1 MRSTTALAML
11 LATTLAVPEAAHAD
25 VGPPAEPTMFLV
37 VQRDGLTKARL
48 RAIRLAL
55 AATLPKLD
63 KRFRAVLITEG
74 AGRTPHATAPM
85 AGRKSKQLLAA
96 LEPSLAPKP
105 RRLERL
111 LIQALSSWTGS
122 RAMPRHHMIVLP
134 AQLPRVLLNI
144 RRSLALAVPR
154 GFTVSFLLPSKPK
167 DPKVAKDLELGAGHA
182 VVTNARTLKRALQ
195 RELRWTKLSKADEA
209 RRTALLPRARPA
221 GVLGVLRGGGG
232 VGRIFG
238 RGGLGLKGRGRPYVP
253 KRFARGDVIVGK
265 LLAVGFRRLRCDQIC
280 DVASVRKQLLAKAK
294 TLLVCLERD
303 VKLNKPSE
311 VLRIPLDDK
320 LDTPAARC
328 VRSWQQK
335 LGRPKLKATVEIG
348 DARAVR

>member
-1 MRSTTALAML
+1 MRSIAALAML
-11 LATTLAVPEAAHAD
+11 FTTLAVPAAAHAD

-37 VQRDGLTKARL
+37 VQRDGLSKARL
-48 RAIRLAL
+48 RTIRAAL
-55 AATLPKLD
+55 ASTLPKLD

-96 LEPSLAPKP
+96 LKPSLAPKP
-105 RRLERL
+105 RRLGRL
-111 LIQALSSWTGS
+111 LVQALSRWTGNGTT
-122 RAMPRHHMIVLP
+122 PRHHIIVLP
-134 AQLPRVLLNI
+134 AQLPKALVDY
-144 RRSLALAVPR
+144 RRNLGWALRR

-167 DPKVAKDLELGAGHA
+167 DPKVVKDLELGAGHA
-182 VVTNARTLKRALQ
+182 LVTSARTLKRALQ
-195 RELRWTKLSKADEA
+195 RELRWTKLSKADSA
-209 RRTALLPRARPA
+209 RRTALLQRARPA

-232 VGRIFG
+232 IGRIFG
-238 RGGLGLKGRGRPYVP
+238 RGGLGLKGRRGRPYVP

-265 LLAVGFRRLRCDQIC
+265 QLAVGLRRLRCAQIC

-294 TLLVCLERD
+294 TLLACLERD

-335 LGRPKLKATVEIG
+335 LGLPQLKATVEIG
-348 DARAVR
+348 DARAVH